1 MSKTVNMLD
10 NKISNL
16 IHKFAVKGKVKLI
29 GSNQY
34 RGFLFTTDYDIST
47 VLKGRAEILANH
59 FKKVI
64 ETIPKKSYYFM
75 DFKAGLDKRLIY
87 DFDKD
92 NLDDYLENPL
102 ISKSYK
108 EKIKNATGED
118 QVKLIRDL
126 FILRWT
132 PSDIVRGYVILVDGK
147 MYPLVEALQD
157 DTIIKLDIIIPVGN
171 MFAEVSENYYYKQSP
186 KSEDAS
192 VVQALADDIEK
203 YKHKNSMKALKR
215 LYSIL
220 MLTNPKDSKLE
231 VLEIFF
237 NSQIGLINKVKNDLE
252 LLLSLTEKHFI
263 HFDKIVSNVQLLKE
277 RLASSTLVSPTKLL
291 SLDKITPSNFRKK
304 IQKVIDCLLSIMNPV
319 AKKLL
324 KKISE

>member
-1 MSKTVNMLD
+1 MSKTLDMID
-10 NKISNL
+10 NKISTI

-47 VLKGRAEILANH
+47 VLKGRAESLANH

-64 ETIPKKSYYFM
+64 QTIPKKSYYFM
-75 DFKAGLDKRLIY
+75 DFKCGLDKRLIY
-87 DFDKD
+87 DFDKND
-92 NLDDYLENPL
+92 LHEYLENPL
-102 ISKSYK
+102 IPKAYK
-108 EKIKNATGED
+108 EKIKDAKGED

-132 PSDIVRGYVILVDGK
+132 PSDITKGYVVLVDGK
-147 MYPLVEALQD
+147 MYPLTEALQD
-157 DTIIKLDIIIPVGN
+157 DTIIKLDIVIPVGN
-171 MFAEVSENYYYKQSP
+171 SFAEVSENYYYKQSP
-186 KSEDAS
+186 EGNAS
-192 VVQALADDIEK
+192 LVQELSDDIEK

-215 LYSIL
+215 LFSIL
-220 MLTNPKDSKLE
+220 NLTSPKDSKKD

-263 HFDKIVSNVQLLKE
+263 HFDKIVANVQQLKE
-277 RLASSTLVSPTKLL
+277 RLATTTLVSPTKLL
-291 SLDKITPSNFRKK
+291 SLDKITPSTFRKK
-304 IQKVIDCLLSIMNPV
+304 IQKVIDYLLSITNPI
-319 AKKLL
+319 AKRLL